1 MTQKIQMRNQ
11 PNKPNRGDRSQPLQP
26 PRLPVAN
33 VLPPP
38 LPNTKRHLL
47 LFVLCSSLLA
57 LILFLAGLNLVITSF
72 GRKQAAKSG
81 EVTSVVTDFT
91 QDESEDPAMD
101 QNTSSPESSSS
112 EASGSEA
119 SGSEASGS
127 EASSPEASSPEASS
141 PEASSP
147 EASNSENDDRVSAV
161 GQSSSRTTR
170 SLNFDP
176 VQSDVTASQ
185 HQDSTD
191 GGQVGS
197 GSHVGRGANAVS
209 KGSFTVWTIPQSP
222 EPRQD
227 YVIVIEISV
236 PPAKK
241 TYPLSDLS
249 GVVIGTD
256 SYKQALPQNAHI
268 RSSTGRFF
276 AAPASRG
283 IRVRDNRVQL
293 FIQVPGAARLV
304 RDRIAVSSK
313 MLNEKQ
319 TLDLVFG
326 K

>member
-112 EASGSEA
+112 EASGS
-119 SGSEASGS
+119 
-127 EASSPEASSPEASS
+127 EASS